1 MILMPW
7 TEIPC
12 PTCAGDGWRKVRL
25 ADGRELNSPDACFT
39 CSGIRRMFQSPA
51 GALSRYPIDMFNG
64 YGLHGC

>member
-12 PTCAGDGWRKVRL
+12 PTCA

-51 GALSRYPIDMFNG
+51 GALSRNPIGMFNG
-64 YGLHGC
+64 